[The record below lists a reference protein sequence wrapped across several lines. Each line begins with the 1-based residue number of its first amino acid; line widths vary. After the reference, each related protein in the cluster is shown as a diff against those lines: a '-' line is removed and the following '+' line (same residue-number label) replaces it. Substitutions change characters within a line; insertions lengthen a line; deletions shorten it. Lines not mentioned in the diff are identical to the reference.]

1 MSFNNW
7 NNMHTQSTPPP
18 ATDEVSIK
26 ELFLK
31 IKEWV
36 AYLKAQWKMLV
47 FVVILC
53 ASIGF
58 LYAYL
63 QKPIYTAT
71 LSFALDDEKS
81 GGGGIGGAL
90 GLASSLGFD
99 LGGGSVSGVF
109 SGVNLLELMKSRSLV
124 EKTLL
129 QPISI
134 NGKSISLASYYM
146 KFNEMDKNIGK
157 TFLLPSDPFP
167 PLANRS
173 TFNLQQDSLL
183 GILYRQITGKNGLLS
198 VAQKDKKIS
207 ILTIDVKSKDEL
219 FSKTFAE
226 NLAKVVSA
234 FYIETKSKK
243 AKLNYE
249 ILQKQTDSIR
259 NELNMAISGVAAAND
274 LTYNLNPAFNRQRT
288 PSARKQ
294 IDVQANTAILTQLVV
309 NLEMAKVTLRKE
321 TPLIQ
326 VIDAPILPLPKEKL
340 GKMKAAIGG
349 GFLGFF
355 ICIIFLVFRKLF
367 RDWML

>member
-1 MSFNNW
+1 
-7 NNMHTQSTPPP
+7 MHTQSTPPV

-36 AYLKAQWKMLV
+36 AYFKTQWQILV
-47 FVVILC
+47 FVGVLS
-53 ASIGF
+53 ASVSF

-81 GGGGIGGAL
+81 SGGGIVGAL
-90 GLASSLGFD
+90 GLANSLGFD
-99 LGGGSVSGVF
+99 LGSGSVSGAF
-109 SGVNLLELMKSRSLV
+109 SGANLLELMKSRSLV

-129 QPISI
+129 QPITVK
-134 NGKSISLASYYM
+134 GKTISLATYYM
-146 KFNEMDKNIGK
+146 KMTEMNKDMGK
-157 TFLLPSDPFP
+157 TFFLTSDLFP

-173 TFNLQQDSLL
+173 TFSLQQDSLL
-183 GILYRQITGKNGLLS
+183 GIMYHQIVGKNGLLS

-207 ILTIDVKSKDEL
+207 ILSIDVKSKDEL
-219 FSKTFAE
+219 FSKNFAE
-226 NLAKVVSA
+226 KLAIVVST

-259 NELNMAISGVAAAND
+259 NELNMAISGMAEAND
-274 LTYNLNPAFNRQRT
+274 LTYNLNPALNRLRT

-294 IDVQANTAILTQLVV
+294 IDVQANTAILTQLVS
-309 NLEMAKVTLRKE
+309 NLEMAKVGLRKE

-326 VIDAPILPLPKEKL
+326 IIDTPILPLPKEKIS
-340 GKMKAAIGG
+340 KMKITIGG

-355 ICIIFLVFRKLF
+355 IYIIFLVLRKLM